1 MTAISP
7 KSAEAIWCSSLG
19 HHFSMSHKSFVWLCL
34 LPLAVVT
41 TAFFLLPM
49 ARLVVTGAEGP
60 QGLADYL
67 AILTE
72 PRYRAT
78 LINTVLLAA
87 ATTIVTLI
95 VATIAGMFLQ
105 RHRFP
110 GRAVLIAMLT
120 FPLAFP
126 GVVVGFMIIL
136 LAGRQGLIGDLSNRL
151 FGEKMVF
158 AYSIYGLFLGYL
170 YFSIPRV
177 ILTIMA
183 AVQKLDVG
191 LEEAARSLGRKPVG
205 GAARRRAA
213 GAGAGFRRL
222 GRDCLCDGDGRI
234 RHGVHAGDQYR
245 CAADADLHR
254 VHAGGEFLDLGGAVG
269 WARHHRLVYPG
280 ARAFIQRQH
289 GRGGRIKPCAIA

>member
-1 MTAISP
+1 MP
-7 KSAEAIWCSSLG
+7 
-19 HHFSMSHKSFVWLCL
+19 HNSFVGLCL
-34 LPLAVVT
+34 LPLAVATV
-41 TAFFLLPM
+41 AFFLLPM

-60 QGLADYL
+60 QGLAGYF

-87 ATTIVTLI
+87 ATTLVTLI

-126 GVVVGFMIIL
+126 GVVVGFLIIL
-136 LAGRQGLIGDLSNRL
+136 LAGRQGLIGDLTNRV
-151 FGEKMVF
+151 FGEKLVF

-177 ILTIMA
+177 ILTLMA
-183 AVQKLDVG
+183 AAPYLAVG
-191 LEEAARSLGRKPVG
+191 LEETAP
-205 GAARRRAA
+205 
-213 GAGAGFRRL
+213 
-222 GRDCLCDGDGRI
+222 
-234 RHGVHAGDQYR
+234 
-245 CAADADLHR
+245 
-254 VHAGGEFLDLGGAVG
+254 
-269 WARHHRLVYPG
+269 
-280 ARAFIQRQH
+280 
-289 GRGGRIKPCAIA
+289 